1 MGPAAPDTGLIEETY
16 GTTAP
21 VLGTPPPMKRMRS
34 SELASSR
41 LVGSS
46 GRRSGDCTA
55 YMAILPKAP
64 EEELAWMVHIEP
76 SLPWLIA
83 LSIGSTSSPRTSPTI
98 TRSGF
103 MPRTQPTRSASDT
116 SPPPL
121 TRSENRR
128 VGKEVVSTCR
138 SRWSQEN
145 KKKQNTKITKSA
157 Q

>member
-83 LSIGSTSSPRTSPTI
+83 LSIGSTSSPRTTPKIPS
-98 TRSGF
+98 SGF
-103 MPRTQPTRSASDT
+103 LRRPPRPRAASHNT
-116 SPPPL
+116 PSPS
-121 TRSENRR
+121 TDQKS
-128 VGKEVVSTCR
+128 VV
-138 SRWSQEN
+138 
-145 KKKQNTKITKSA
+145 
-157 Q
+157 